1 MMRALPVRLLL
12 ALVLVAGLGGR
23 ALADQ
28 AYEVAG
34 TDSFSIAGGDITSRV
49 NYRGTESLAA
59 ERNGHLTRLSAHA
72 RYVRSDQGAQSPAE
86 AEYVEDVAPDGTV
99 VDTADRDPDYL
110 TVLNQPFAAQLDHAT
125 LDDLQSL
132 RAPLPFDFP
141 SPFTGSSLH
150 GYLQKLPVG
159 SISGRSAAGV
169 RFEAA
174 GPMRG
179 ALPDRPGLTL
189 IGTIAMRGTAFYD
202 RSSALLLALD
212 ATVTISGYVS
222 NRTSN
227 DQVTIVYRR
236 TIRAVGGGDRASLRG
251 TVSFREELANLSL
264 AGVFSQEFRVVPRA
278 GTAEGKPAA
287 TVAPASSRSAE
298 AVPSTE
304 RFERIVDEYQR
315 RLYGFALRMT
325 GNREDAEEIVQDAFV
340 RAFRALG
347 KMSPEQRGE
356 LRLQPWLYTI
366 TLNVTR
372 NRLRSKRPTN
382 VALDA
387 LADPDALLNNTQEGP
402 EQPEQI
408 VERGTD
414 MALVEQALLQL
425 PMHLRAAATLRFI
438 EGRSHPEIAEILN
451 QPIGTVKSHVHR
463 AVRILRRI
471 LGPQV
476 GRLASSGETVN
487 AVL

>member
-1 MMRALPVRLLL
+1 VVPQTR
-12 ALVLVAGLGGR
+12 
-23 ALADQ
+23 
-28 AYEVAG
+28 
-34 TDSFSIAGGDITSRV
+34 T
-49 NYRGTESLAA
+49 A
-59 ERNGHLTRLSAHA
+59 ERKAAASA
-72 RYVRSDQGAQSPAE
+72 P
-86 AEYVEDVAPDGTV
+86 T
-99 VDTADRDPDYL
+99 
-110 TVLNQPFAAQLDHAT
+110 T
-125 LDDLQSL
+125 L
-132 RAPLPFDFP
+132 
-141 SPFTGSSLH
+141 
-150 GYLQKLPVG
+150 
-159 SISGRSAAGV
+159 RSA
-169 RFEAA
+169 
-174 GPMRG
+174 
-179 ALPDRPGLTL
+179 D
-189 IGTIAMRGTAFYD
+189 
-202 RSSALLLALD
+202 S
-212 ATVTISGYVS
+212 
-222 NRTSN
+222 
-227 DQVTIVYRR
+227 
-236 TIRAVGGGDRASLRG
+236 
-251 TVSFREELANLSL
+251 
-264 AGVFSQEFRVVPRA
+264 
-278 GTAEGKPAA
+278 
-287 TVAPASSRSAE
+287 
-298 AVPSTE
+298 VPSVE
-304 RFERIVDEYQR
+304 RFERIVDDYQR

-347 KMSPEQRGE
+347 KMTEEQRSE

-414 MALVEQALLQL
+414 LALVEQALLQL

-476 GRLASSGETVN
+476 GRIAPSEEPAN
-487 AVL
+487 AV

>member
-1 MMRALPVRLLL
+1 
-12 ALVLVAGLGGR
+12 
-23 ALADQ
+23 
-28 AYEVAG
+28 
-34 TDSFSIAGGDITSRV
+34 
-49 NYRGTESLAA
+49 
-59 ERNGHLTRLSAHA
+59 
-72 RYVRSDQGAQSPAE
+72 
-86 AEYVEDVAPDGTV
+86 V
-99 VDTADRDPDYL
+99 VP
-110 TVLNQPFAAQLDHAT
+110 
-125 LDDLQSL
+125 
-132 RAPLPFDFP
+132 
-141 SPFTGSSLH
+141 
-150 GYLQKLPVG
+150 K
-159 SISGRSAAGV
+159 AGV
-169 RFEAA
+169 VER
-174 GPMRG
+174 
-179 ALPDRPGLTL
+179 RPATPAS
-189 IGTIAMRGTAFYD
+189 TPS
-202 RSSALLLALD
+202 RSS
-212 ATVTISGYVS
+212 G
-222 NRTSN
+222 
-227 DQVTIVYRR
+227 
-236 TIRAVGGGDRASLRG
+236 
-251 TVSFREELANLSL
+251 
-264 AGVFSQEFRVVPRA
+264 P
-278 GTAEGKPAA
+278 
-287 TVAPASSRSAE
+287 
-298 AVPSTE
+298 VPSTE
-304 RFERIVDEYQR
+304 TFERIVDEYQR

-347 KMSPEQRGE
+347 KMTPEQRAE

-408 VERGTD
+408 VERGAD
-414 MALVEQALLQL
+414 MVLVEQALLQL

-476 GRLASSGETVN
+476 GRLAPNGDPAN

>member
-1 MMRALPVRLLL
+1 M
-12 ALVLVAGLGGR
+12 
-23 ALADQ
+23 
-28 AYEVAG
+28 
-34 TDSFSIAGGDITSRV
+34 
-49 NYRGTESLAA
+49 
-59 ERNGHLTRLSAHA
+59 
-72 RYVRSDQGAQSPAE
+72 
-86 AEYVEDVAPDGTV
+86 
-99 VDTADRDPDYL
+99 
-110 TVLNQPFAAQLDHAT
+110 
-125 LDDLQSL
+125 
-132 RAPLPFDFP
+132 
-141 SPFTGSSLH
+141 
-150 GYLQKLPVG
+150 
-159 SISGRSAAGV
+159 
-169 RFEAA
+169 
-174 GPMRG
+174 
-179 ALPDRPGLTL
+179 
-189 IGTIAMRGTAFYD
+189 
-202 RSSALLLALD
+202 
-212 ATVTISGYVS
+212 
-222 NRTSN
+222 
-227 DQVTIVYRR
+227 
-236 TIRAVGGGDRASLRG
+236 
-251 TVSFREELANLSL
+251 
-264 AGVFSQEFRVVPRA
+264 VPRA
-278 GTAEGKPAA
+278 GTAEAKPAA
-287 TVAPASSRSAE
+287 PAAPALPRSAD

-347 KMSPEQRGE
+347 KMSPEQRAE

-476 GRLASSGETVN
+476 GRLASSGETAN

>member
-1 MMRALPVRLLL
+1 MVP
-12 ALVLVAGLGGR
+12 
-23 ALADQ
+23 Q
-28 AYEVAG
+28 AR
-34 TDSFSIAGGDITSRV
+34 T
-49 NYRGTESLAA
+49 A
-59 ERNGHLTRLSAHA
+59 ERKAAASA
-72 RYVRSDQGAQSPAE
+72 P
-86 AEYVEDVAPDGTV
+86 T
-99 VDTADRDPDYL
+99 
-110 TVLNQPFAAQLDHAT
+110 T
-125 LDDLQSL
+125 L
-132 RAPLPFDFP
+132 
-141 SPFTGSSLH
+141 
-150 GYLQKLPVG
+150 
-159 SISGRSAAGV
+159 
-169 RFEAA
+169 
-174 GPMRG
+174 
-179 ALPDRPGLTL
+179 
-189 IGTIAMRGTAFYD
+189 
-202 RSSALLLALD
+202 
-212 ATVTISGYVS
+212 
-222 NRTSN
+222 
-227 DQVTIVYRR
+227 
-236 TIRAVGGGDRASLRG
+236 
-251 TVSFREELANLSL
+251 
-264 AGVFSQEFRVVPRA
+264 
-278 GTAEGKPAA
+278 
-287 TVAPASSRSAE
+287 RSAE
-298 AVPSTE
+298 SVPSVE
-304 RFERIVDEYQR
+304 RFERIVDDYQR

-347 KMSPEQRGE
+347 KMTEEQRTE

-414 MALVEQALLQL
+414 LALVEQALLQL

-476 GRLASSGETVN
+476 GRIAPTEEPVN
-487 AVL
+487 AV